1 MPTAA
6 GTKQN
11 PWNLKTPPG
20 TSEFQ
25 AWRDEGANPP
35 ALVVQVGKTELRY
48 QLRCLEDLHA
58 MLKGHGDW
66 MRYCRSACSPTAIS
80 RRSPSSSR

>member
-20 TSEFQ
+20 TC
-25 AWRDEGANPP
+25 AMP